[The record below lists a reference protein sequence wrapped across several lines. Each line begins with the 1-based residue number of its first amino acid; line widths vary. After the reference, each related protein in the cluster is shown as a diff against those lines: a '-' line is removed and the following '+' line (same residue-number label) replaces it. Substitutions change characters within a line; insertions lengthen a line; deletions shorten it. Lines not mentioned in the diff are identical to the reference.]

1 MPPLL
6 ANVEIRNGGFWTAL
20 LAVVCVAGLTGL
32 AVAAIREFARRR
44 YFRSELY
51 RRNARRLREL
61 ADKLSI
67 LLSCK
72 SEIGENAIC
81 AFVAAASEPL
91 AFFAR
96 PPWRLDLATEGAATF
111 CSRAEERM
119 RSHDAEI
126 LLGERFARPF
136 LSLLEEDRY
145 IATSDWRSLSETG
158 KEIARAIWTTDRV
171 PPNAGD
177 DLQLALDAEREV
189 ARHNR
194 VFVEREKNRH
204 AEFFRTLADYPLD
217 EQQTE
222 CCIVDEDAGLVV
234 AGAGSGKTS
243 VIAAKVAYLVKIR
256 HVPPE
261 KILLVSFT
269 NKAADEM
276 TDRVSRYLGERSVEA
291 STFHKFGLDVI
302 KQFDPGPFDIA
313 DDGFL
318 KKTIHRMMTGS
329 EEFAS
334 DAYESIVDFF
344 AYYFDSDD
352 KKDGDY
358 ETLADKIEHD
368 RRFDLATLKSI
379 AATDAGN
386 VTLAGETVKSA
397 EELVIANFLFLN
409 GVEYE
414 YERKYDK
421 PYADDGR
428 HRAYRPDFYLPESG
442 IYLEHYGLDENGEPP
457 PFFSDVEKSKYKESV
472 AWKRKLHAEAGN
484 KYVETFS
491 WWFHKGILFENL
503 SRKLA
508 GYGVAFRPR
517 DRREVFRL
525 VREKAENRLDEF
537 EKLLASFVTL
547 FKSNGYGASK
557 FDELSA
563 SEAKTAR
570 ATLRQRCFLWFA
582 KAVYERYERELSDNH
597 ACDFNDMVNKAVR
610 IVDELS
616 PGILGY
622 AHVIVDE
629 YQDVSVSRARLL
641 KAVLG
646 NTGAHLFCVG
656 DDWQSIYRF
665 AGSDVSLFTRFGE
678 HFPHAAEMR
687 IENTYRN
694 SQELLDAMGRFVT
707 MNPAQLPKTL
717 QSTKH
722 CDNPIVPVSYSG
734 KENKTKALRDAA
746 RRVYRETR
754 GRTATVLLLGRTK
767 YDETIVKESS
777 LFVRK
782 DGAYAIPQAPEL
794 SFRFL
799 TVHKAKGLES
809 DYVILLN
816 VEDGQFGFP
825 NRIADDPV
833 LQLVLGTPES
843 YDFAEERR
851 LFYVALTRTRNR
863 VFILVPGEGRS
874 PFIDDLRKCGVGN
887 LEAGTADDPEKKIL
901 CPKCGKG
908 TLEKRKGPH
917 GAFAGCSN
925 YPHCDYTVP
934 FPVDENTPRCPDCG
948 GFLVK
953 RHAKSSNVPF
963 LGCTNFPHCRYTEPM
978 NQPRMA
984 RWIRPERSTVF
995 HSNP

>member
-1 MPPLL
+1 MNVLL
-6 ANVEIRNGGFWTAL
+6 ANEGIRTGAFWAV
-20 LAVVCVAGLTGL
+20 LAVAVCVAGLAGL
-32 AVAAIREFARRR
+32 AVAAIRGFARRR
-44 YFRSELY
+44 YFKSEPYL
-51 RRNARRLREL
+51 RNARRLREL
-61 ADKLSI
+61 ADKLSS

-72 SEIGENAIC
+72 GEIGENAIR
-81 AFVAAASEPL
+81 AFVAAASGPL

-96 PPWRLDLATEGAATF
+96 PPWKLDLATEGAATF

-119 RSHDAEI
+119 RSHDAEL

-145 IATSDWRSLSETG
+145 IANGDWRGLSETG
-158 KEIARAIWTTDRV
+158 KEIARAIRTAGRV
-171 PPNAGD
+171 LSDTGD
-177 DLQLALDAEREV
+177 DLQLARDAEREV

-194 VFVEREKNRH
+194 DFVEREKNRH
-204 AEFFRTLADYPLD
+204 AEFFRNLADFPLD

-222 CCIVDEDAGLVV
+222 CCVVDEDAGLVV

-276 TDRVSRYLGERSVEA
+276 TDRVSRYLGGRSVEA

-302 KQFDPGPFDIA
+302 KRFDPGPFDVA
-313 DDGFL
+313 EDGFL

-329 EEFAS
+329 EEFAP
-334 DAYESIVDFF
+334 DAYESVVDFF

-352 KKDGDY
+352 KEDGDY
-358 ETLADKIEHD
+358 ETLADKIEHE

-379 AATDAGN
+379 AAADAGN

-397 EELVIANFLFLN
+397 EELAIANFLFLN
-409 GVEYE
+409 GVKYE

-428 HRAYRPDFYLPESG
+428 HRAYRPDFFLPESG

-457 PFFSDVEKSKYKESV
+457 PFFSDVEKRKYRESV
-472 AWKRKLHAEAGN
+472 EWKRKLHAEAGN

-491 WWFHKGILFENL
+491 WWFRKGLLFKNL
-503 SRKLA
+503 SRELA
-508 GYGVAFRPR
+508 GRGVAFRPR

-537 EKLLASFVTL
+537 ENLLASFVTL

-557 FDELSA
+557 FDELA
-563 SEAKTAR
+563 AAEARTPR
-570 ATLRQRCFLWFA
+570 ATLRQRCFLRFA
-582 KAVYERYERELSDNH
+582 KAVYERYERELSENR
-597 ACDFNDMVNKAVR
+597 AFDFNDMVNKAAR
-610 IVDELS
+610 IVEGL
-616 PGILGY
+616 PFGTLGY
-622 AHVIVDE
+622 AYAVVDE

-656 DDWQSIYRF
+656 DDWQSVYRF
-665 AGSDVSLFTRFGE
+665 AGSDISLFTRFGD
-678 HFPHAAEMR
+678 HFAHAAEMR

-707 MNPAQLPKTL
+707 MNPAQLPKRL
-717 QSTKH
+717 QSAKH
-722 CDNPIVPVSYSG
+722 CNEPIVPVPYSG
-734 KENKTKALRDAA
+734 KENKPNVLRDAA
-746 RRVYRETR
+746 RRIYRETR
-754 GRTATVLLLGRTK
+754 GRAATVLLLGRTK
-767 YDETIVKESS
+767 YDEKCVKESS

-782 DGAYAIPQAPEL
+782 DGTYAIPQAPEL

-799 TVHKAKGLES
+799 TVHKAKGLEG

-816 VEDGQFGFP
+816 AEDGQLGFP

-833 LQLVLGTPES
+833 LQLVLGAPEP
-843 YDFAEERR
+843 YEFAEERR

-863 VFILVPGEGRS
+863 VFILVPDEGRS

-887 LEAGTADDPEKKIL
+887 LGAGTTDGPEKKIL

-908 TLEKRKGPH
+908 TLEKREGPH
-917 GAFAGCSN
+917 GSFTGCSN

-934 FPVDENTPRCPDCG
+934 FLVDENTPRCPDCG

-953 RHAKSSNVPF
+953 RSAKSSNVPF
-963 LGCTNFPHCRYTEPM
+963 YGCTNFPHCRHTEPM
-978 NQPRMA
+978 KRPRPIVA
-984 RWIRPERSTVF
+984 
-995 HSNP
+995 